1 MVLLANEGAGSG
13 TSGDRVAALLR
24 SLGAD
29 VVAMPVD
36 EAEGAGAAGPERI
49 AVAGGDGS
57 VAPAAAA
64 AATAGVPLAV
74 IPTGTANDLA
84 RRLGLPDDLEA
95 ACRLAARGDRLRR
108 LDLGRADG
116 RPFVNA
122 VTAGLSAAAARRA
135 RPLKGVLGAG
145 AYMAGAVA
153 AGLRARP
160 VALRACADGRE
171 VFEGRAWLAM
181 AACSGA
187 FGAGS
192 HLDGADPGDG
202 VLDLAVVPA
211 GPRVRL
217 VGLAYAMRAGRLS
230 ARPEVVRARGRRLE
244 LGLGPEA
251 AVNLDGDLAP
261 APAEVVVEP
270 GAVSVVVG

>member
-13 TSGDRVAALLR
+13 GSGERVAGLLR
-24 SLGAD
+24 ALGAD
-29 VVAMPVD
+29 VVAMPLAD
-36 EAEGAGAAGPERI
+36 AEAAGAPRPERI

-64 AATAGVPLAV
+64 AAAAGVPLAV

-84 RRLGLPDDLEA
+84 HRLGLPEDLDA
-95 ACRLAARGDRLRR
+95 ACRLAARGERVRR

-135 RPLKGVLGAG
+135 RPLKRVLGAG
-145 AYMAGAVA
+145 AYIAGAVV
-153 AGLRARP
+153 AGARARP
-160 VALRACADGRE
+160 VTVRARADGRD

-202 VLDLAVVPA
+202 LLDLAVVPA

-217 VGLAYAMRAGRLS
+217 VGLAYAIRAGRLS
-230 ARPEVVRARGRRLE
+230 SRPEVMRARGRRLE
-244 LGLGPEA
+244 LGLAPGGR
-251 AVNLDGDLAP
+251 VNLDGDLAP
-261 APAEVVVEP
+261 APAGVAVEP
-270 GAVSVVVG
+270 GAVGVVVG